1 MKGGTWALYP
11 GTTGTGRARR
21 QGKADKVTRHCVTA
35 LIGSAPGS
43 LSGTEKSSKFICTLF
58 IVFYRCFQWI
68 KKMHTPLVFPFK
80 WPNRVL

>member
-11 GTTGTGRARR
+11 GTTGTGRGRR
-21 QGKADKVTRHCVTA
+21 QGKAGKVTRHCVTA

-43 LSGTEKSSKFICTLF
+43 LSGTEKQNSSALCI
-58 IVFYRCFQWI
+58 FYPLKTPI
-68 KKMHTPLVFPFK
+68 KHNKHTPLVFPFK